1 MLNHLTGAD
10 VFEENELFA
19 TLDPTTRSYKM
30 QSGQEVLFTDT
41 VGFIRKLPHNLIDAF
56 KSTLEEAKYADI
68 LVHVVDASNE
78 NMDTQMHIVY
88 ETLEQLGV
96 TDKPV
101 ITVFNKMD
109 ILKEKKLTEEE
120 NPYDMPIL
128 RDFKADYTLM
138 ASIKNNQGI
147 DELIADIESVLRE
160 QKVYIARTLKYES
173 AGIIQKIR
181 KYGELLKEEYTEEG
195 IEIECYVPVEIAGMI
210 EKEQRK

>member
-1 MLNHLTGAD
+1 MDRRNGD
-10 VFEENELFA
+10 
-19 TLDPTTRSYKM
+19 
-30 QSGQEVLFTDT
+30 
-41 VGFIRKLPHNLIDAF
+41 
-56 KSTLEEAKYADI
+56 LE
-68 LVHVVDASNE
+68 
-78 NMDTQMHIVY
+78 
-88 ETLEQLGV
+88 
-96 TDKPV
+96 
-101 ITVFNKMD
+101 
-109 ILKEKKLTEEE
+109 KEKLTEEE